1 MQIYSYLISLP
12 FKYFF
17 ARLNA
22 KQSSQVV
29 ELSQTSLMATQP
41 PTAIARDLLQ
51 INKKPCILFIEW
63 SAGDEHVIREAES
76 LSLRTQSLQN
86 VNSLLQFFESSVV
99 PGDAAHSQT
108 LSEWHQVK
116 FRELKEV
123 SSANHIFDPTVLV
136 VNIIRNLVKT
146 LDTVNRLAVAQKNI
160 LIPLAFVR
168 SWAASFEDCVTKDET
183 TTLTNLTL

>member
-1 MQIYSYLISLP
+1 MHIHTYLISLP
-12 FKYFF
+12 RIFF
-17 ARLNA
+17 TRLNA

-29 ELSQTSLMATQP
+29 ELAQTELMATEP

-63 SAGDEHVIREAES
+63 SVGDEHVIQEAES

-86 VNSLLQFFESSVV
+86 VNSLLRFFESSIV

-108 LSEWHQVK
+108 LSGWHQAK
-116 FRELKEV
+116 FRELREV
-123 SSANHIFDPTVLV
+123 SSTNHIFDPTVLV
-136 VNIIRNLVKT
+136 VNIIRDLVET
-146 LDTVNRLAVAQKNI
+146 LDTVNKLAVAQKNI

-183 TTLTNLTL
+183 TTLTKLIL